1 MVKILEYLA
10 NSLYKNHQCK
20 KYCKS
25 TSEFEGSEII
35 SRTYSTAPALRFS
48 IGGCKIKST
57 NFYSLQFYRKFKI
70 NVCKFGGSQNRW
82 VQLHPL
88 HPSKA
93 GAVNASGFKALA
105 LKTSRRQKCLK
116 EKIKCPGWFHI
127 VWYRQIFTFLVKN
140 HFWSSSTLFG
150 LSWDPCCQI

>member
-1 MVKILEYLA
+1 MVKILEYSA

-35 SRTYSTAPALRFS
+35 SRTYSPAPALRFS
-48 IGGCKIKST
+48 IGGCKIKSI
-57 NFYSLQFYRKFKI
+57 NFYSLQFYQKFKI
-70 NVCKFGGSQNRW
+70 NVCKFGRSQNRW

-93 GAVNASGFKALA
+93 SAAQWPFRWQRGSLFWA
-105 LKTSRRQKCLK
+105 KTFNFCSCGEIFERMDNYLMYSRFS
-116 EKIKCPGWFHI
+116 IKCTVRLI
-127 VWYRQIFTFLVKN
+127 VLRTAQLVYR
-140 HFWSSSTLFG
+140 
-150 LSWDPCCQI
+150 